1 VGTPRALPVRVMRNP
16 TPPLPVCTRVLALCT
31 GVLAACTA
39 TGVSVDTDVSYDDRF
54 GATQMDVYRPDDL
67 LIRPAIVMIHG
78 GGWSSFDRHTMDQDA
93 RRLAGAGY
101 VVANIDYRLV
111 PDGVYPR
118 DVQDCLCALAY
129 LRGHADVWGADPARI
144 ASMGYSAGGHL
155 ASMVGVAARAAD
167 VQPDCAAGV
176 TAPTIAVVDG
186 AGPSDLR
193 TEPQVST
200 IIDYLGGTLDD
211 LPARY
216 AAASPI
222 AHVAADSPPFL
233 IVNGEDDWFVS
244 DDAQA
249 LPMRAALEAAGVE
262 THYLQVPGGGHLWNR
277 GADGDSWEIPLT
289 SIDTP
294 EAQEAIVDFL
304 DHAIGPVP

>member
-1 VGTPRALPVRVMRNP
+1 MRFP
-16 TPPLPVCTRVLALCT
+16 TIALPVCTVVLGLCT
-31 GVLAACTA
+31 GVLGACTA
-39 TGVSVDTDVSYDDRF
+39 TDVKVDPDVSYDDRF
-54 GATQMDVYRPDDL
+54 GATRMDVYRPDDRL
-67 LIRPAIVMIHG
+67 VRPAILMIHG
-78 GGWSSFDRHTMDQDA
+78 GGWSSLDRHTMDQDA

-111 PDGVYPR
+111 PDGAYPN
-118 DVQDCLCALAY
+118 DVKDCLCALAFM
-129 LRGHADVWGADPARI
+129 RAHASDYGVDPARV

-155 ASMVGVAARAAD
+155 ASMVGVAAGASD
-167 VQPDCAAGV
+167 VQPDCAAGATGPSV
-176 TAPTIAVVDG
+176 AVVDG
-186 AGPSDLR
+186 AGPADLR

-200 IIDYLGGTLDD
+200 IIDYVGGTLDEV
-211 LPARY
+211 PARY

-244 DDAQA
+244 DDTQA
-249 LPMRAALEAAGVE
+249 LPMRAALAAAGVE
-262 THYLQVPGGGHLWNR
+262 TRYLQVPGGGHLWNR
-277 GADGDSWEIPLT
+277 GSDADSWEIPLT

-304 DHAIGPVP
+304 DHTIGPVP